1 MTEILLAVAITL
13 LLVLI
18 FLYLRNRP
26 SEDAGAE
33 IQAVS
38 ERMERTVRG
47 KTSNPGQKPGRI
59 FTFPKG
65 AERRYGPPGN
75 TFARGILNRSGNR
88 SSSFRPIS
96 TQDWKRI
103 SRLSMETIRGAFQP
117 DGQIFS
123 RTERTHNSRTEGYYR
138 DTR

>member
-38 ERMERTVRG
+38 ERMERTVREEN
-47 KTSNPGQKPGRI
+47 KQSR
-59 FTFPKG
+59 
-65 AERRYGPPGN
+65 AEAGEN
-75 TFARGILNRSGNR
+75 F
-88 SSSFRPIS
+88 
-96 TQDWKRI
+96 
-103 SRLSMETIRGAFQP
+103 
-117 DGQIFS
+117 
-123 RTERTHNSRTEGYYR
+123 
-138 DTR
+138 